1 MFVDIHTHVDNQAVI
16 RIVNG
21 VSEKILITKGVHP
34 WDVTDTPDRHFE
46 RNEVESRN
54 HRHGRFQNHSN
65 AGDLFT
71 KGECFRKA
79 QVSIP
84 LRSSQN
90 DEFFAIGE
98 VGLDKV
104 HKETFERQIDV
115 FEEMIRLSES
125 YRKPVIVH
133 CVRAYSE
140 IIEVRKKMRATMPW
154 VIHGFNSSV
163 ETMRQLLRYDMYISL
178 GEVLYRNE
186 NQAVKILNSIP
197 IDRLF
202 LETDVSGRDIR
213 DVYAKAA
220 TLMGC
225 DIEFLENKIFEN
237 YGRLEAA
244 H

>member
-1 MFVDIHTHVDNQAVI
+1 MFVDIHTHVDNQSVI
-16 RIVNG
+16 KIVNG
-21 VSEKILITKGVHP
+21 DSEKILKTWGVHP
-34 WDVTDTPDRHFE
+34 WDVTNTTDCHFE
-46 RNEVESRN
+46 RNEVKSRN
-54 HRHGRFQNHSN
+54 HRYLNDSEIF
-65 AGDLFT
+65 
-71 KGECFRKA
+71 
-79 QVSIP
+79 
-84 LRSSQN
+84 N
-90 DEFFAIGE
+90 DELFIGE

-104 HKETFERQIDV
+104 HKETFEKQIEV

-186 NQAVKILNSIP
+186 NQAVKILNYIP
-197 IDRLF
+197 IERLF

-225 DIEFLENKIFEN
+225 EVEFLENKIFEN

>member
-16 RIVNG
+16 KIIDG
-21 VSEKILITKGVHP
+21 DSEKILKTWGVHP
-34 WDVTDTPDRHFE
+34 WDVTEEHFE
-46 RNEVESRN
+46 VPR
-54 HRHGRFQNHSN
+54 
-65 AGDLFT
+65 D
-71 KGECFRKA
+71 
-79 QVSIP
+79 
-84 LRSSQN
+84 LRSLGMTA
-90 DEFFAIGE
+90 AIGE

-104 HKETFERQIDV
+104 HKETFERQIEV
-115 FEEMIRLSES
+115 FEEMIKLSES

-140 IIEVRKKMRATMPW
+140 IIEVRKKMKATMPW

-178 GEVLYRNE
+178 GEVLYHNE
-186 NQAVKILNSIP
+186 NKAFKILKNIP
-197 IDRLF
+197 TDRLF

-213 DVYAKAA
+213 DVYTKAA

-225 DIEFLENKIFEN
+225 EVEFLENKIFEN

>member
-16 RIVNG
+16 KIIDG
-21 VSEKILITKGVHP
+21 DSEKILKTWGVHP

-46 RNEVESRN
+46 RNEVKSRN
-54 HRHGRFQNHSN
+54 HRYLNDSEIFRG
-65 AGDLFT
+65 GDF
-71 KGECFRKA
+71 
-79 QVSIP
+79 SIP
-84 LRSSQN
+84 LRSSRN
-90 DEFFAIGE
+90 DELFIGE

-104 HKETFERQIDV
+104 HKETFERQIEV

-140 IIEVRKKMRATMPW
+140 IIEVRKKMKATMPW

-186 NQAVKILNSIP
+186 NQAFKILKNIP
-197 IDRLF
+197 TDRLF

-220 TLMGC
+220 ALMGC
-225 DIEFLENKIFEN
+225 EVEFLKNKIFEN

>member
-16 RIVNG
+16 KIIDG
-21 VSEKILITKGVHP
+21 DSEKILKTWGVHP

-46 RNEVESRN
+46 RNEVKSRN
-54 HRHGRFQNHSN
+54 HRHLNDSEIFHG
-65 AGDLFT
+65 GDF
-71 KGECFRKA
+71 
-79 QVSIP
+79 SIP
-84 LRSSQN
+84 LRSSRN
-90 DEFFAIGE
+90 DKLFIGE

-104 HKETFERQIDV
+104 HKETFERQIEV
-115 FEEMIRLSES
+115 FEKMIRLSES

-140 IIEVRKKMRATMPW
+140 IIEVRKKMKATMPW

-186 NQAVKILNSIP
+186 NHAVKILKDIP
-197 IDRLF
+197 TDRLF

-213 DVYAKAA
+213 DIYAKAA
-220 TLMGC
+220 ALMGC
-225 DIEFLENKIFEN
+225 EVEFLENKIFEN

>member
-16 RIVNG
+16 KIVDG
-21 VSEKILITKGVHP
+21 VSEKILKTWGVHP
-34 WDVTDTPDRHFE
+34 WDVADIPDRHFE
-46 RNEVESRN
+46 RNEVKSRN
-54 HRHGRFQNHSN
+54 HRYLNDSEIFRG
-65 AGDLFT
+65 GDF
-71 KGECFRKA
+71 
-79 QVSIP
+79 SIP
-84 LRSSQN
+84 LRSSRN
-90 DEFFAIGE
+90 DELFIGE

-104 HKETFERQIDV
+104 HKTTFDKQIKV

-125 YRKPVIVH
+125 YRKPAIVH

-140 IIEVRKKMRATMPW
+140 IIEIRKKTKATMPW

-163 ETMRQLLRYDMYISL
+163 ETMRQLLRHDMYISL

-186 NQAVKILNSIP
+186 NQAVKILKDIP
-197 IDRLF
+197 VERLF
-202 LETDVSGRDIR
+202 FETDVSGRDIR

-225 DIEFLENKIFEN
+225 GIGFLENKIFEN

>member
-16 RIVNG
+16 RILDDNFE
-21 VSEKILITKGVHP
+21 EKVLTTWGVHP
-34 WDVTDTPDRHFE
+34 WDVSRHFDRPQGAE
-46 RNEVESRN
+46 KS
-54 HRHGRFQNHSN
+54 HPT
-65 AGDLFT
+65 GDLFT
-71 KGECFRKA
+71 RGECFRFA

-84 LRSSQN
+84 LRSSRN
-90 DEFFAIGE
+90 DVVAIGE

-104 HKETFERQIDV
+104 HKETFEKQVEV

-125 YRKPVIVH
+125 YRKPMIVH

-140 IIEVRKKMRATMPW
+140 IIEMRKKTKASMPW

-186 NQAVKILNSIP
+186 NQAVKILKDIP
-197 IDRLF
+197 LERLF
-202 LETDVSGRDIR
+202 LETDVSKRDIK

-220 TLMGC
+220 DLMGC
-225 DIEFLENKIFEN
+225 DIEFLCNKIFEN

>member
-1 MFVDIHTHVDNQAVI
+1 MFVDIHTHIDNQSVI
-16 RIVNG
+16 KIVSDNFE
-21 VSEKILITKGVHP
+21 EKVLTTWGVHP
-34 WDVTDTPDRHFE
+34 WDVDAIYLTQI
-46 RNEVESRN
+46 SQIS
-54 HRHGRFQNHSN
+54 QNWT
-65 AGDLFT
+65 T
-71 KGECFRKA
+71 KGF
-79 QVSIP
+79 
-84 LRSSQN
+84 SSLKRTEPT
-90 DEFFAIGE
+90 DLIWGIGE

-104 HKETFERQIDV
+104 HKETFEKQIEV

-125 YRKPVIVH
+125 YKKPMIIH

-140 IIEVRKKMRATMPW
+140 IIEIRKKTKATMPW

-186 NQAVKILNSIP
+186 NQAIKILKDIP
-197 IDRLF
+197 LDRLF

-220 TLMGC
+220 QLMGC
-225 DIEFLENKIFEN
+225 DLDFLCKQIFKN
-237 YGRLEAA
+237 YGRLEAT

>member
-16 RIVNG
+16 KIIDG
-21 VSEKILITKGVHP
+21 DSEKILKTWGVHP
-34 WDVTDTPDRHFE
+34 WDVTEEYFE
-46 RNEVESRN
+46 VPR
-54 HRHGRFQNHSN
+54 
-65 AGDLFT
+65 D
-71 KGECFRKA
+71 
-79 QVSIP
+79 
-84 LRSSQN
+84 LRSLGMTA
-90 DEFFAIGE
+90 AIGE

-104 HKETFERQIDV
+104 HKETFERQIEV
-115 FEEMIRLSES
+115 FEEMIKLSES

-140 IIEVRKKMRATMPW
+140 IIEIRKKMKATMPW

-178 GEVLYRNE
+178 GEVLYHNE
-186 NQAVKILNSIP
+186 NKAFKILKNIP
-197 IDRLF
+197 TDRLF

-213 DVYAKAA
+213 DVYTKAA

-225 DIEFLENKIFEN
+225 EVEFLENKIFEN